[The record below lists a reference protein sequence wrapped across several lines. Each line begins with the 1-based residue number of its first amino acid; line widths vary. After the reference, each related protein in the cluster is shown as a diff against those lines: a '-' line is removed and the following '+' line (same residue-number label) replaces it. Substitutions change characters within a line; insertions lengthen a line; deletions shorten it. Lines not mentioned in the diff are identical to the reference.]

1 MHLFSGLRMRLT
13 AVVLAALVPGL
24 ALVLISAERAREA
37 EYTRSVQELT
47 HLSMSAATSL
57 DGVHEGCRLML
68 AAIADAAEVRSGNAK
83 ATTAYLARLV
93 TAAPQYPVLT
103 LAHAN
108 GDVWASVPP
117 LKFSNVASH
126 PGFQITL
133 AQKRFVVGQ
142 VELSTTIN
150 RVAVP
155 MRYPILDASGN
166 VKDMAIALLDVSHL
180 SSVFSGLDLSN
191 QRTVAALDADGRVAF
206 RYPENALWSGA
217 DASGT
222 AVAHAIRR
230 SPEGGVVLVTGVDGV
245 QRLMSFSPV
254 VDVAQT
260 DPMYVAVSV
269 PMTVVYAESAE
280 RLKWEL
286 LALGAVAAFAVGGA
300 WVGGNLL
307 VLRPIE
313 RVLSATHRLT
323 SGDST
328 ARVGAPYHAGQLGEL
343 AKDFDAMADALEERH
358 DARDVAVRALQDAR
372 EHLERMVSERT
383 SELES
388 RNKSLQ
394 AAVGELELANERV
407 STAYEAL
414 KEADRAK
421 DDFLANMSHELRT
434 PLNSIIGY
442 AGVLAQGL
450 AGEINDEQ
458 RTQLAMVRRSGER
471 LLALINDILDLSRIE
486 AGGSEATPAAFKL
499 SDVVNAAAEIIRPL
513 VDAAGLAFVLD
524 DACEDVSLCTDEQK
538 IHQVL
543 VNLLGNAVKFTD
555 AGSIALRVRVPDP
568 DTVRFEVEDTGVGIA
583 PDDLAAVFGEFV
595 QVAHD
600 GGKPEGTG
608 LGLAISRRITLLLG
622 GTLTA
627 TSDPGE
633 GSVFVLTLPRSLP
646 AGRTPEAASGPN
658 P

>member
-434 PLNSIIGY
+434 PLNSIIGFS
-442 AGVLAQGL
+442 GVLQQGL
-450 AGEINDEQ
+450 AGPLDDEQ
-458 RTQLAMVRRSGER
+458 LEQIGMINTSGRR
-471 LLALINDILDLSRIE
+471 LLELVNDILDLASIE
-486 AGGSEATPAAFKL
+486 AGRARMALEEF
-499 SDVVNAAAEIIRPL
+499 DVGGAAAAAVELVRPL
-513 VDAAGLAFVLD
+513 ADAKDLSIEYTVAA
-524 DACEDVSLCTDEQK
+524 DVGGMYSDPRRVGQ
-538 IHQVL
+538 IL
-543 VNLLGNAVKFTD
+543 VNLLGNAVKFTPEGGVTLEARRD
-555 AGSIALRVRVPDP
+555 GGRVTFVV
-568 DTVRFEVEDTGVGIA
+568 TDTGLGV
-583 PDDLAAVFGEFV
+583 PHELKDRVFEEYF
-595 QVAHD
+595 QVNDASN
-600 GGKPEGTG
+600 GKPWGTG
-608 LGLAISRRITLLLG
+608 LGLSLSRRLARLLG
-622 GTLTA
+622 GDLELT
-627 TSDPGE
+627 
-633 GSVFVLTLPRSLP
+633 RSS
-646 AGRTPEAASGPN
+646 ASGSAFTLWLPVWA
-658 P
+658 PKPRDPA